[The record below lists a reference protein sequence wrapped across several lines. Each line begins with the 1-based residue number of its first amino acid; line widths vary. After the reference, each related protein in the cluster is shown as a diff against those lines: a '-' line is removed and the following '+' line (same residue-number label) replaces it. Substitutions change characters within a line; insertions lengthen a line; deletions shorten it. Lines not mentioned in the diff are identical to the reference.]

1 VLNIVDPTSTIRPE
15 TAPFTLVGNRG
26 ELHQGNRIIRHASG
40 NNWLYCSTSALAD
53 PMEFMTPGKFTD
65 LFFLDEATALA
76 AGHRP
81 CGLCN
86 RARFVQFVKAWKMAY
101 GVGEVSAHEID
112 AELGNHRIRGKKQVT
127 YRHDATELPAGVIV
141 REIGRPQPLLLFR
154 YEQPKRREHW
164 CVYPWSSHGYGVK
177 EPLPKGQVEVLT
189 PQPIVEVI
197 RMGFAPDPVHPLLAW

>member
-1 VLNIVDPTSTIRPE
+1 VLNIVDPTSTISRE

-26 ELHQGNRIIRHASG
+26 ELHEDNRIVRHANG
-40 NNWLYCSTSALAD
+40 NDWLYCVTSALAD
-53 PMEFMTPGKFTD
+53 PKDFMAPGKFTD

-86 RARFVQFVKAWKMAY
+86 RARFVEFVNIWKKVY
-101 GVGEVSAHEID
+101 GVSEVSAHQID
-112 AELGNHRIRGKKQVT
+112 AELEANRVQGTKQVT
-127 YRHDATELPAGVIV
+127 YRRDAAELPSGVIV
-141 REIGRPQPLLLFR
+141 REFGRPQPLLLFR
-154 YEQPKRREHW
+154 YEQPQQSEHW

-177 EPLPKGQVEVLT
+177 EPRPNGHVEVLT

-197 RMGFAPDPVHPLLAW
+197 RMGFTPDPVHPLLAW